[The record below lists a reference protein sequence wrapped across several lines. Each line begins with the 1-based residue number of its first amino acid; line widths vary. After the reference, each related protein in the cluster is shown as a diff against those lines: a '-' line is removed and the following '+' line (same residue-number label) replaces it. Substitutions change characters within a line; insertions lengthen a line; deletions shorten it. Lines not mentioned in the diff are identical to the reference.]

1 LHELQSCDIPTIG
14 HYNVNVISTTVLD
27 NRYMDTMALQR
38 ASVYCSYVGLPMNS
52 ICKPI

>member
-1 LHELQSCDIPTIG
+1 
-14 HYNVNVISTTVLD
+14 
-27 NRYMDTMALQR
+27 MDTMALQR